1 MDGHPQMLGHT
12 WIDNALLEHVSALAA
27 TSPRGRKNFNF
38 HRSEDEASHRLLN
51 AIEPGSYI
59 RPHRHLDPTKDETL
73 IVVRGRLGAV
83 VFDEAGSVVETAMLV
98 AGGDCFGINL
108 LCGTYHTL
116 LALAPKTV
124 FFESKAG
131 PYRPLEMAEL
141 APWAPAEGA
150 RDVQAYLAA
159 LRTLFE

>member
-1 MDGHPQMLGHT
+1 MFRHT
-12 WIDNALLEHVSALAA
+12 WIDTALLSQLSGVAA

-59 RPHRHLDPTKDETL
+59 RPHRHLDPAKDETL
-73 IVVRGRLGAV
+73 VVVRGSLGAV
-83 VFDEAGSVVETAMLV
+83 VFDEAGSVVDTAVLV
-98 AGGDCFGINL
+98 AGGDRIGVNL
-108 LCGTYHTL
+108 IYGTYHTV
-116 LALAPKTV
+116 LALTPKTV
-124 FFESKAG
+124 FFESKSG

-141 APWAPAEGA
+141 APWAPVEGA